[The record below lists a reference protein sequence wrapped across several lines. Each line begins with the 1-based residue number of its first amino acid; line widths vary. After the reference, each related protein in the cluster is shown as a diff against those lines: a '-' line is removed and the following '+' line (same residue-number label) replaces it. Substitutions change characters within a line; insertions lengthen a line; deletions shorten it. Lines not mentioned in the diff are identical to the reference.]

1 MEIFRKFSFLK
12 LGVLE
17 FLRSHLQLLLVKK
30 ANKHTLSLK
39 KLGSSGSENFSFC
52 MLKFWFVKWHWR
64 QVCLTVPLPQPPKS
78 QKCILSIFEIS
89 LVLSKINITNFK
101 YIAFLVCIFWE
112 EVQVVERICVLESD
126 LCSNTVYTVYS
137 YIILR
142 TSFNIY

>member
-1 MEIFRKFSFLK
+1 MKIFRKFYFLK
-12 LGVLE
+12 VGFLE
-17 FLRSHLQLLLVKK
+17 FLRRHSYVWWKK
-30 ANKHTLSLK
+30 QTNTLYLGLK

-78 QKCILSIFEIS
+78 QKRIFSIFEIS
-89 LVLSKINITNFK
+89 LVLCKINITNLK

-112 EVQVVERICVLESD
+112 AVQVVERICVLESD
-126 LCSNTVYTVYS
+126 LCSNTIYTVYS
-137 YIILR
+137 YIILT